1 MNPALDPTRGSPLAR
16 WRALIGAPA
25 AAAALLVAAGPAG
38 AINRCEA
45 RDGRVTYTDEP
56 CPAGA
61 RSARKVDDSP
71 PLRLREPPARG
82 KAAKEAQAGAG
93 AEAKA
98 AEPVKAVAA
107 PPLTPTRPAGS
118 ASPEQ
123 EIARL
128 DELRARQQHQ
138 CAQARRRAEFAAND
152 LQAAGGSDRASAEL
166 ALRRAQEEVRTVCPP
181 Q

>member
-1 MNPALDPTRGSPLAR
+1 MNPAFNPGRRVCNASR
-16 WRALIGAPA
+16 QSLIGAL

-56 CPAGA
+56 CPPTA

-71 PLRLREPPARG
+71 PLRLRESPPRARE
-82 KAAKEAQAGAG
+82 AKEPEAGS
-93 AEAKA
+93 EAKA
-98 AEPVKAVAA
+98 AEPSKAAAA
-107 PPLTPTRPAGS
+107 PALAPSRAAAS
-118 ASPEQ
+118 ATPEQ

-128 DELRARQQHQ
+128 DELRARQQQ
-138 CAQARRRAEFAAND
+138 LCAQARRRAEFAAND